1 MLTKRQQQV
10 LKAMVNC
17 GIGRAYSDGLWYA
30 DVANATD
37 VYAAMNCDTFGA
49 STIYALAHQG
59 LVAFIDSYTVAPT
72 PKGEALAALLDETTM
87 VTRRGSGVVIS

>member
-10 LKAMVNC
+10 LKAAVN
-17 GIGRAYSDGLWYA
+17 DGLCACTTGGSRNGLWHSPWFTA
-30 DVANATD
+30 DNEARRVS
-37 VYAAMNCDTFGA
+37 A

-59 LVAFIDSYTVAPT
+59 LVAFTSKTTISPT

-87 VTRRGSGVVIS
+87 VTRRGVGVVIS

>member
-10 LKAMVNC
+10 LKAMVDGGN
-17 GIGRAYSDGLWYA
+17 GDKYFSNGLWWAGKEGEY
-30 DVANATD
+30 T
-37 VYAAMNCDTFGA
+37 TFGA
-49 STIYALAHQG
+49 SSLYALAHQG
-59 LVAFIDSYTVAPT
+59 LVAFTSNTTVAPT